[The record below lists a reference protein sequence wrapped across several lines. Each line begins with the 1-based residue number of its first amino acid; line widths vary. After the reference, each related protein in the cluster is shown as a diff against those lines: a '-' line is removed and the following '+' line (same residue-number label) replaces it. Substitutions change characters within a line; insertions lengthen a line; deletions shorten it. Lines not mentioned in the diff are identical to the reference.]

1 MAGKTILSRIVQKHD
16 TEAKWV
22 QKTDFIPNQGEIIV
36 YDIDENYGYERF
48 KIGDGVTNI
57 NELPFTSATP
67 DWSINDPNAA
77 GYIEN
82 RTHWIGTA
90 EAPLILDDI
99 TGREVFDI
107 GESAFLVK
115 MSDVPKTAEE
125 LIGST
130 LIVKLIPAEYN
141 DYSGPIL
148 EVVLKEDDVIKQD
161 ITDTVSMVFVGL
173 LYSTGNDPIYVVSVQ
188 GDGSD
193 MGLPPEGMY
202 FSWIDQDNH
211 TYSLSCLTGPQE
223 VVHKLDK
230 KYLPDFVS
238 TVNGQ
243 TPDVNGNIDVTV
255 PTKTSDLTNDS
266 GFITVNDIPDVTVPT
281 KTSELTNDSGFITV
295 DDVPTKTSELTNDSG
310 FITTSDIPVPS
321 KITDGIVSV
330 EVGSNG
336 TRIGGY
342 AVSIT
347 SDSTINIGS
356 SGNAAPLTLAGN
368 VVVDGD
374 STISIPEPTEDTHAA
389 TKSYV
394 DTSVAGLVDSAPETL
409 NTLKELS
416 TALGNDENFAT
427 TVANQIGTVANKIPT
442 KVSTL
447 TNDSGYQ
454 TSDQVTS
461 AISSASI
468 STSQLTNGDSVDKL
482 YLDGKFHIGSA
493 SSNKTFRLPADAI
506 TIEYSNDGGST
517 WTNYGN
523 TAAQKE
529 MLFDESQGYTW
540 YLGKKTDK
548 TQTTNDM
555 LRVTISNVTDR
566 YIGVKQVYHY
576 ASYNGQGLVFDLE
589 YSTLSAPTTFVKV
602 ISDGRLRGW
611 YGHNMYN
618 FNQRTIGASNATT
631 SAIRLTYK
639 MNEINNSYASSSIKD
654 IRFFGDNVWTA
665 PADSYI
671 GNMLKLNTP
680 YKFTDDNTIDFPGTV
695 DVNALKVNGTDISE
709 TYATKAEVEALVAK
723 IEELMASI

>member
-1 MAGKTILSRIVQKHD
+1 MKIMKVKQADGTI
-16 TEAKWV
+16 AN
-22 QKTDFIPNQGEIIV
+22 IPIGVVTTKVSQLENDMGYITV
-36 YDIDENYGYERF
+36 DDIPESSSVTKVSELEN
-48 KIGDGVTNI
+48 D
-57 NELPFTSATP
+57 
-67 DWSINDPNAA
+67 A
-77 GYIEN
+77 GYITANDIPITSTDYSVTINGKEFLDFN
-82 RTHWIGTA
+82 SDDSMHLSTHNSLNLFSTNGIYLNA
-90 EAPLILDDI
+90 KNI
-99 TGREVFDI
+99 
-107 GESAFLVK
+107 
-115 MSDVPKTAEE
+115 DVEGDMTVQTPKTAE
-125 LIGST
+125 S
-130 LIVKLIPAEYN
+130 
-141 DYSGPIL
+141 
-148 EVVLKEDDVIKQD
+148 VV
-161 ITDTVSMVFVGL
+161 
-173 LYSTGNDPIYVVSVQ
+173 N
-188 GDGSD
+188 
-193 MGLPPEGMY
+193 
-202 FSWIDQDNH
+202 
-211 TYSLSCLTGPQE
+211 
-223 VVHKLDK
+223 K
-230 KYLPDFVS
+230 KYVD
-238 TVNGQ
+238 
-243 TPDVNGNIDVTV
+243 
-255 PTKTSDLTNDS
+255 DS
-266 GFITVNDIPDVTVPT
+266 VANLDIP
-281 KTSELTNDSGFITV
+281 S
-295 DDVPTKTSELTNDSG
+295 
-310 FITTSDIPVPS
+310 
-321 KITDGIVSV
+321 
-330 EVGSNG
+330 
-336 TRIGGY
+336 
-342 AVSIT
+342 
-347 SDSTINIGS
+347 
-356 SGNAAPLTLAGN
+356 
-368 VVVDGD
+368 
-374 STISIPEPTEDTHAA
+374 
-389 TKSYV
+389 
-394 DTSVAGLVDSAPETL
+394 
-409 NTLKELS
+409 
-416 TALGNDENFAT
+416 
-427 TVANQIGTVANKIPT
+427 
-442 KVSTL
+442 KVSEL

-454 TSDQVTS
+454 TAANVNTL
-461 AISSASI
+461 ISNAAI
-468 STSQLTNGDSVDKL
+468 STSQLTNGNSVDKL

-709 TYATKAEVEALVAK
+709 TYATKADATSELNEITSQISQLSSEKLDKNQGSANAGKILVVGTDGNLVLADMPEGGGDVTGVLDEENNILLSGNLADGTYTLKYENADGTYSDVGTLVVVATKPSYTNLADPTSADWQEGYRLSISSGSTSALDGHTVTNYIPAKTGDVLRVKGLIIHNSSDSNGVSSDPKFVLYKTDKTKLGGSYGTSGINSSQSYGTQVSVNGDISTYTVAFLNDGQNLATSNCAY
-723 IEELMASI
+723 IRFDGFLMDGYTSEDVIITVNEEITE

>member
-1 MAGKTILSRIVQKHD
+1 MKIMRIKQQDGTTVD
-16 TEAKWV
+16 
-22 QKTDFIPNQGEIIV
+22 IPVGITTTKVSQLENDMGYITAD
-36 YDIDENYGYERF
+36 DIPEGSSVTKVSELEN
-48 KIGDGVTNI
+48 D
-57 NELPFTSATP
+57 
-67 DWSINDPNAA
+67 A
-77 GYIEN
+77 GYI
-82 RTHWIGTA
+82 TA
-90 EAPLILDDI
+90 
-99 TGREVFDI
+99 
-107 GESAFLVK
+107 
-115 MSDVPKTAEE
+115 
-125 LIGST
+125 
-130 LIVKLIPAEYN
+130 
-141 DYSGPIL
+141 
-148 EVVLKEDDVIKQD
+148 
-161 ITDTVSMVFVGL
+161 
-173 LYSTGNDPIYVVSVQ
+173 
-188 GDGSD
+188 
-193 MGLPPEGMY
+193 
-202 FSWIDQDNH
+202 
-211 TYSLSCLTGPQE
+211 
-223 VVHKLDK
+223 
-230 KYLPDFVS
+230 
-238 TVNGQ
+238 
-243 TPDVNGNIDVTV
+243 
-255 PTKTSDLTNDS
+255 
-266 GFITVNDIPDVTVPT
+266 NDIP
-281 KTSELTNDSGFITV
+281 
-295 DDVPTKTSELTNDSG
+295 
-310 FITTSDIPVPS
+310 ITT
-321 KITDGIVSV
+321 TD
-330 EVGSNG
+330 
-336 TRIGGY
+336 Y
-342 AVSIT
+342 
-347 SDSTINIGS
+347 
-356 SGNAAPLTLAGN
+356 
-368 VVVDGD
+368 
-374 STISIPEPTEDTHAA
+374 
-389 TKSYV
+389 
-394 DTSVAGLVDSAPETL
+394 SVAINGKEFLDFNSDDSMH
-409 NTLKELS
+409 LS
-416 TALGNDENFAT
+416 THNSLNLFSINGIYLNAKDIDVEGDMTVQTPKTDES
-427 TVANQIGTVANKIPT
+427 VANKKYVDDSIPS
-442 KVSTL
+442 KVSEL

-454 TSDQVTS
+454 TAANVNSLIKN
-461 AISSASI
+461 AAI

-529 MLFDESQGYTW
+529 MLFDESMGYTW